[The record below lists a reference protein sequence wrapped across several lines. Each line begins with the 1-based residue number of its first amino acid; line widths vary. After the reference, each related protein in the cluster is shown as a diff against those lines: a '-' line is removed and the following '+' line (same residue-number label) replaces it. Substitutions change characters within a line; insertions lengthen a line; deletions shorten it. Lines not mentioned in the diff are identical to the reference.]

1 MRQVQTSPRPLAC
14 SLPRALS
21 GRLRLG
27 LAEQSVLAAL
37 AQAVSLT
44 PPGQGEPPVGPCAA
58 SSLSEVHAH
67 PSPTGLPPPTVAPG
81 CSLRQASS
89 AAEFTTRHHWTLG
102 RLRGLSPSQSLFWWV
117 LS

>member
-1 MRQVQTSPRPLAC
+1 MISKGSRWGRLEEAEPGIEVKIGQVRMCPLPLAC

-44 PPGQGEPPVGPCAA
+44 PPGQGEPLWPVP
-58 SSLSEVHAH
+58 V
-67 PSPTGLPPPTVAPG
+67 PTT
-81 CSLRQASS
+81 
-89 AAEFTTRHHWTLG
+89 
-102 RLRGLSPSQSLFWWV
+102 
-117 LS
+117 